1 MAIDLEVKHRLQA
14 IEARLKAL
22 EDRPQSIVTQET
34 LVELAKLEALN
45 RQEQTK
51 PEVRAL
57 CPHCKEKPNHFFHV
71 RSCLKKNKNNDDRN
85 RDPSSP

>member
-1 MAIDLEVKHRLQA
+1 MAINIEVKHALRAL
-14 IEARLKAL
+14 EARIKAL
-22 EDRPQSIVTQET
+22 EDRPQSIVTKET

-57 CPHCKEKPNHFFHV
+57 CPHCGVKPNHFFHV
-71 RSCLKKNKNNDDRN
+71 RSCAKNSRAGG
-85 RDPSSP
+85 

>member
-34 LVELAKLEALN
+34 LVDLAKLEALN
-45 RQEQTK
+45 RPEQPKKNMCPKCGVK
-51 PEVRAL
+51 PAY
-57 CPHCKEKPNHFFHV
+57 FFHV
-71 RSCLKKNKNNDDRN
+71 RSCKG
-85 RDPSSP
+85 